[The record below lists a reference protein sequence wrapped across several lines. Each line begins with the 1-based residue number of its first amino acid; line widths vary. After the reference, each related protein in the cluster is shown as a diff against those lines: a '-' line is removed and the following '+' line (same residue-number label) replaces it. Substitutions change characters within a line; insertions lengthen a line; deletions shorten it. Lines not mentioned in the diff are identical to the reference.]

1 MKKYDY
7 CFLIGSFPPFY
18 PSGGDN
24 IIFQIAKRLKADNKS
39 VLLLLLGDPYKKI
52 NEFTGYSV
60 VDPNKTKRI
69 VDRIILKLFRSIQR
83 NRAFMPIFSI
93 LRLLSGVDYDY
104 SFLELLDISILSK
117 GLLKKIEIQNGIAS
131 WWGTSYILYNSG
143 IKVARNGVKLIDTDT
158 LAVGGKIAL
167 GVEQAKGQILSFLED
182 DDLFLESKLQVI
194 LDVFAKDANLGYLHN
209 SFSVIDDKGA
219 YIRDRKYKTAMSTV
233 YLSNES
239 VSRKKISKVI
249 SHDKFH
255 NMSSVSI
262 KKEILVRNLQELSI
276 VSLGPDAFMFYAALE
291 SGQYLLFLEEKL
303 TMYRKHMSLSNR
315 NLQYIEFMNW
325 NRTSNE
331 SIVNELN
338 GVQSSLENQMAKEV
352 IEVKILEFEI
362 LSHIAGTPC
371 KQSQMVSL
379 LEGYLRLLVKFRLW
393 HSLLLVMVSV
403 AWFFSGNIARKM
415 YYIRYKSTLG
425 SLYES

>member
-1 MKKYDY
+1 M
-7 CFLIGSFPPFY
+7 GSFTML
-18 PSGGDN
+18 GGHYWRHILRNDYDLRDKILVPN
-24 IIFQIAKRLKADNKS
+24 SIEQS
-39 VLLLLLGDPYKKI
+39 EGDPFISVIITAHDRRNYIIHAI
-52 NEFTGYSV
+52 NSIIRQTLPREYYEI
-60 VDPNKTKRI
+60 I
-69 VDRIILKLFRSIQR
+69 VIK
-83 NRAFMPIFSI
+83 
-93 LRLLSGVDYDY
+93 
-104 SFLELLDISILSK
+104 SFKDA
-117 GLLKKIEIQNGIAS
+117 KIEEFI
-131 WWGTSYILYNSG
+131 
-143 IKVARNGVKLIDTDT
+143 ARNGVKLIDTDT

>member
-83 NRAFMPIFSI
+83 NKAFMPIFSI

-143 IKVARNGVKLIDTDT
+143 IKVARKTYLIQNQEDDISVSGDNHFLAAKSYSLDMRKIVVNEVLYDRFKNDNPQIMEVGIDTDFFKAFLPMKKREPTTILTSLRKEKYKGSKVGIET
-158 LAVGGKIAL
+158 LRL
-167 GVEQAKGQILSFLED
+167 
-182 DDLFLESKLQVI
+182 
-194 LDVFAKDANLGYLHN
+194 
-209 SFSVIDDKGA
+209 
-219 YIRDRKYKTAMSTV
+219 IRDRYPKAKLLAFGNINPKEVPPYIKYFFRPSNVLLRELYNDSSIFIFPSIVEGMPLIPLEAMSCGCALVSTRNGGV
-233 YLSNES
+233 EEYLP
-239 VSRKKISKVI
+239 
-249 SHDKFH
+249 DDYKFLTRV
-255 NMSSVSI
+255 NDPKDLFAAVSI
-262 KKEILVRNLQELSI
+262 LIEDPTLTNSLADTCISIAQKFSYENMYHSFLQAM
-276 VSLGPDAFMFYAALE
+276 D
-291 SGQYLLFLEEKL
+291 
-303 TMYRKHMSLSNR
+303 N
-315 NLQYIEFMNW
+315 
-325 NRTSNE
+325 
-331 SIVNELN
+331 
-338 GVQSSLENQMAKEV
+338 
-352 IEVKILEFEI
+352 
-362 LSHIAGTPC
+362 
-371 KQSQMVSL
+371 
-379 LEGYLRLLVKFRLW
+379 
-393 HSLLLVMVSV
+393 
-403 AWFFSGNIARKM
+403 
-415 YYIRYKSTLG
+415 
-425 SLYES
+425 